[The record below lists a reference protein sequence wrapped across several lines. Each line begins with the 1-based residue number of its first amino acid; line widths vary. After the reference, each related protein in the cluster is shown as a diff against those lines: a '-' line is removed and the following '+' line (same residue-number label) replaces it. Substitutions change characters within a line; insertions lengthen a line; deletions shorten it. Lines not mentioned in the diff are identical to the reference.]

1 LKEGKRRV
9 FTSDEL
15 ELAAAERPVL
25 AFHFDKVDVLE
36 VQPSLLTPLLT

>member
-9 FTSDEL
+9 FTSDEPG
-15 ELAAAERPVL
+15 LAAAERSVL

-36 VQPSLLTPLLT
+36 VQAGATASLST